1 MDADGYCL
9 FDTAIGVCG
18 LAWRGA
24 VVVSA
29 SLPEEDAETLRRR
42 LARRHPGAAETEP
55 PAAIVAVVA
64 EVQALMAEGTRDL
77 AHVAVDLEGLE
88 PFARQVLE
96 LTRRIPPGR
105 TRTYGQIA
113 AELGQPQ
120 AAQAVGVALGRNPVP
135 IIVPCHRVLAAGGK
149 SGGFSAP
156 GGRMTKLK
164 LLAIENAKTS
174 DEPTLF

>member
-1 MDADGYCL
+1 MDADGYAL
-9 FDTAIGVCG
+9 FDSAIGVCG

-29 SLPEEDAETLRRR
+29 SLPDDDPETLRRR
-42 LARRHPGAAETEP
+42 LARRHPGVAESEP
-55 PAAIVAVVA
+55 PPAIAAVIA
-64 EVQALMAEGTRDL
+64 EVRALMAEGTRDL
-77 AHVAVDLEGLE
+77 AHVAVDLDGLE

-96 LTRRIPPGR
+96 ITRAIPPGR

-113 AELGQPQ
+113 AELGQPR
-120 AAQAVGVALGRNPVP
+120 AAQAVGVALGRNPIP

-156 GGRMTKLK
+156 GGRMTKLR
-164 LLAIENAKTS
+164 LLAIENARVG